1 MEVGK
6 KKNSTS
12 RKKHKIKIKA
22 KINKIETNLKSEKI
36 NETKNWFLEK
46 INKIG
51 QTFIIK
57 LERTQIK
64 Y

>member
-36 NETKNWFLEK
+36 NETKNWFLKK
-46 INKIG
+46 INKNG

-57 LERTQIK
+57 IELK
-64 Y
+64 

>member
-46 INKIG
+46 INKTG

-57 LERTQIK
+57 IERTQIK

>member
-46 INKIG
+46 INKNG

-57 LERTQIK
+57 IERTQIK